1 MIYLHDN
8 YVNKMKCRVY
18 SRNEF
23 YNVTDK
29 ILIQITKKKKDIAIN
44 FHTNLFTIQHIS
56 NPLCN
61 LFLVK
66 FNPPI
71 YQLHM
76 RTIVEHII
84 TTSLR
89 FKVKGKF
96 FRNSQCQNISF
107 KVIEKNNCN
116 IKEKIFKN
124 SQLYRN
130 FLLSYTW
137 HTLQKI
143 LVLEP
148 WRV

>member
-1 MIYLHDN
+1 ML
-8 YVNKMKCRVY
+8 
-18 SRNEF
+18 
-23 YNVTDK
+23 NVIIKNDLFLPPKQSEKDQKYKDKSSKRTHHVTNK

-44 FHTNLFTIQHIS
+44 FHTNLFTIQHIR

-96 FRNSQCQNISF
+96 FINSQCQI
-107 KVIEKNNCN
+107 
-116 IKEKIFKN
+116 
-124 SQLYRN
+124 
-130 FLLSYTW
+130 
-137 HTLQKI
+137 
-143 LVLEP
+143 
-148 WRV
+148 